1 MYYNYRKKKYKKRFI
16 KLFFVLIFMIFGL
29 ILFDI
34 RIKKVV
40 ESSYSAYVKKQ
51 ATNAVISAVNTH
63 LSEDDNFYQDIITVS
78 TDEGG
83 KVTSIKTDTKKLNTI
98 LADLSSRI
106 VNNLENKGKFYIYIP
121 IGSVFSDHFFAGKG
135 PKIKIR
141 GIFPPGQISTD
152 LKSDFVSAGINQTK
166 HSIYLDFSAKAGV
179 ILATKNIDMDFKTRI
194 SIAETVIVG
203 DIPESFTN
211 VEGDDSSI
219 LGKIN
224 DYAN

>member
-1 MYYNYRKKKYKKRFI
+1 MYYNYRKKKFKKRFT
-16 KLFFVLIFMIFGL
+16 KLFIVIIFMVLGL

-34 RIKKVV
+34 RIKRVV

-51 ATNAVISAVNTH
+51 ATNALISAVNTH
-63 LSEDDNFYQDIITVS
+63 LSEENDLYENIIEVS
-78 TDEGG
+78 TDENG
-83 KVTSIKTDTKKLNTI
+83 KVTSIKTDTKKLNEI
-98 LADLSSRI
+98 SAGLSSKI
-106 VNNLENKGKFYIYIP
+106 VNNLENNGKFYIYIP
-121 IGSVFSDHFFAGKG
+121 IGSIFSDHIFAGKG

-141 GIFPPGQISTD
+141 GIFPPGQITTD
-152 LKSDFVSAGINQTK
+152 LKSDFISAGINQTK
-166 HSIYLDFSAKAGV
+166 HSVYLDFSAKAGV

-203 DIPESFTN
+203 DIPESYTN